1 MKRLLGV
8 FVLVHFSILSI
19 VSQSVMLTAEEN
31 ARMYHVVQK
40 SPVLKRN
47 LNSFFDYSGDTVYF
61 KFFDANDQL
70 DSIVDFDSI
79 AQKIIYEPSLLKVDH
94 YGLAN
99 VPVGLLTELASKMA
113 LYQLYRELKVRNEE
127 KTEGITDKA
136 YQFFLDTLVLK
147 LPHEVV
153 RKKNGED
160 IPSKQINDLIDPNYF
175 FNQRVTALLG
185 IQSLAQV
192 RHKTVIEAINY
203 ATRSY
208 LQYKGMEYFSKLTR
222 NKPDFTTNL
231 IACGDGSNTFG
242 LLDEREKIY
251 KQKNELGDPVGLGLF
266 TYEPKF
272 VSAGGNRQNL
282 VPEQSS
288 VIAFDALP
296 NEFTNVH
303 FSLWG
308 FNRDQQTTV
317 AVYREDNMYL
327 LYANKITKELSPD
340 TTFGKGTTLQSIIK
354 HLEEYA
360 IPKVDEEING
370 KDGIREKLENR
381 DTSHHDVMMEIV
393 ATEMELSDLR
403 YNGLKNKKKTKK
415 AQDHL
420 AWLYSRK
427 KTIEKQQKE
436 LMEHL
441 KDAEE
446 RHARLIERL
455 LELKGYIN
463 YHEMMYT
470 HFGYIYTFED
480 GVTFNANT
488 QDLVFPDTM
497 EIKDIEIRLITF
509 GPDAMSTHVD
519 EIQLLTSI
527 SKGKPQDF
535 DTHDFELTFMD
546 LFKSDDYKLKE
557 LKITQKQHFE
567 LSKLLNTL
575 LTQKKTLTFNL
586 KGNGVGVMMDGKVV
600 DAKENEEDE
609 YPGETK
615 EEKNASKES
624 ETYKPLRVSYLS
636 LKSQDLKVNLDIS
649 SFTDPVRSKF
659 SYRVGGLN
667 EFKKQYDSITDN
679 QLLSAFRTFH
689 LAEQF
694 SRLMWISVHNDFDGK
709 EEDKLTANIKDALY
723 KSKVDMNG
731 LKLRYSDYAKLAHP
745 NSDYYELVMKEL
757 EEKDEEIREK
767 LGYKNKKKK

>member
-1 MKRLLGV
+1 MNRLLGV
-8 FVLVHFSILSI
+8 FVLLHLFTSVAL
-19 VSQSVMLTAEEN
+19 SQSVMLTAEEN

-47 LNSFFDYSGDTVYF
+47 LNTFFFYTGDTVYF
-61 KFFDANDQL
+61 NYFDANDQL

-79 AQKIIYEPSLLKVDH
+79 AEKIIYEPSLLQVDH
-94 YGLAN
+94 LGLAKA
-99 VPVGLLTELASKMA
+99 PTGLLTELASKMA
-113 LYQLYRELKVRNEE
+113 LYQLYKELKARNEE
-127 KTEGITDKA
+127 KPEGITDKA
-136 YQFFLDTLVLK
+136 YQFYLDTLVLK
-147 LPHEVV
+147 LPNEVT
-153 RKKNGED
+153 RRKNGVD
-160 IPSKQINDLIDPNYF
+160 VPSKQINDLIDPNYF

-185 IQSLAQV
+185 IQSLQQV
-192 RHKTVIEAINY
+192 RQKTVIEAINY

-208 LQYKGMEYFSKLTR
+208 LQYKGKEYFSKICNNR
-222 NKPDFTTNL
+222 PEFITNL
-231 IACGDGSNTFG
+231 IACGDGSNTYG

-272 VSAGGNRQNL
+272 VTASGNRQNL

-288 VIAFDALP
+288 VIEFEALP
-296 NEFTNVH
+296 EEYTNLH

-308 FNRDQQTTV
+308 FNRNIQTTV

-327 LYANKITKELSPD
+327 LYANKLTKELSPD

-354 HLEEYA
+354 HLEDYA
-360 IPKVDEEING
+360 IPKVDEELNG
-370 KDGIREKLENR
+370 EDGIRARLNDK
-381 DTSHHDVMMEIV
+381 DTSHHDVLMEIV
-393 ATEMELSDLR
+393 ATEMELSNLR

-427 KTIEKQQKE
+427 KTIEQQQKE
-436 LMEHL
+436 LIEHL

-446 RHARLIERL
+446 RNARLIDRL

-463 YHEMMYT
+463 YNEMKYT
-470 HFGYIYTFED
+470 HFGYIYTFTD

-497 EIKDIEIRLITF
+497 DIDDIDVRLITF
-509 GPDAMSTHVD
+509 GKDAMSQHVD
-519 EIQLLTSI
+519 EIQLLTSV

-535 DTHDFELTFMD
+535 DTHDFGLTFMD
-546 LFKSDDYKLKE
+546 LFKPDDYKLNE
-557 LKITQKQHFE
+557 LKINQKQHFE
-567 LSKLLNTL
+567 LSKMLNTI
-575 LTQKKTLTFNL
+575 LTHKNELVFNL
-586 KGNGVGVMMDGKVV
+586 KGNGVGVMMDGNVV
-600 DAKENEEDE
+600 DAKENEEDS

-615 EEKNASKES
+615 EEKDSARES
-624 ETYKPLRVSYLS
+624 ETYKSLRVSMLS
-636 LKSQDLKVNLDIS
+636 FKKEGLLLNVDVS

-667 EFKKQYDSITDN
+667 DFKKQYDSITDN

-689 LAEQF
+689 ITEQF
-694 SRLMWISVHNDFDGK
+694 CRLMWYSVHQDFEGK
-709 EEDKLTANIKDALY
+709 EESRLSSVIKDALY

-731 LKLRYSDYAKLAHP
+731 LKLRYSDYANLAHP
-745 NSDYYELVMKEL
+745 NIDYFGMVMEELDN
-757 EEKDEEIREK
+757 KDKEIREK
-767 LGYKNKKKK
+767 LGYKDEKKN

>member
-1 MKRLLGV
+1 MNKLLGTV
-8 FVLVHFSILSI
+8 FLIFFCGLSF
-19 VSQSVMLTAEEN
+19 SQSVMLTAEEN

-47 LNSFFDYSGDTVYF
+47 LNSYFNYKGDTVYF
-61 KFFDANDQL
+61 KFFKENNQE
-70 DSIVDFDSI
+70 DSIVDYDSI
-79 AQKIIYEPSLLKVDH
+79 AQHIIYEPSLLQIDY

-99 VPVGLLTELASKMA
+99 ASPGLLTELASKMA
-113 LYQLYRELKVRNEE
+113 LYQLYKELKDRNKE
-127 KTEGITDKA
+127 KPEGITDKA
-136 YQFFLDTLVLK
+136 YQYFLDTLVLK
-147 LPHEVV
+147 LPNEAV
-153 RKKNGED
+153 RRKNGVD
-160 IPSKQINDLIDPNYF
+160 IPSKQINELINPNYF
-175 FNQRVTALLG
+175 FNQRATSLLAF
-185 IQSLAQV
+185 QSLEQV
-192 RHKTVIEAINY
+192 QHKTVIEAINY

-208 LQYKGMEYFSKLTR
+208 LQYKGKEYFSKICNNR
-222 NKPDFTTNL
+222 PEFVTNL
-231 IACGDGSNTFG
+231 IACGDGSNTYG

-251 KQKNELGDPVGLGLF
+251 KNKNELGDPVGLGLF

-272 VSAGGNRQNL
+272 VTAGGNRQNL

-288 VIAFDALP
+288 VLAFEPL
-296 NEFTNVH
+296 EGEYTNLH

-327 LYANKITKELSPD
+327 LYANKLTKELSPD

-354 HLEEYA
+354 QLEDFA

-370 KDGIREKLENR
+370 KDGIREKLDDR
-381 DTSHHDVMMEIV
+381 DTSLNAVLMEIV
-393 ATEMELSDLR
+393 ETEMELSNLR

-420 AWLYSRK
+420 AWLMSRK
-427 KTIEKQQKE
+427 ITIKQQQKE
-436 LMEHL
+436 LLEHL

-446 RHARLIERL
+446 RYARFQERL
-455 LELKGYIN
+455 FELKGYIN
-463 YHEMMYT
+463 YNEMKYT

-497 EIKDIEIRLITF
+497 DLDELEVRLITF
-509 GPDAMSTHVD
+509 GPDAMSLHVD
-519 EIQLLTSI
+519 EIQLLTSV

-535 DTHDFELTFMD
+535 DVHDFALTFFD
-546 LFKSDDYKLKE
+546 LFKPDNYKLDE
-557 LKITQKQHFE
+557 LKLTQKQHFE
-567 LSKLLNTL
+567 LSKMLNTI
-575 LTQKKTLTFNL
+575 LTQKTELVYNL
-586 KGNGVGVMMDGKVV
+586 KGNGVGVLMDGSVV
-600 DAKENEEDE
+600 DAVEKEEKE

-615 EEKNASKES
+615 EEKDAARES
-624 ETYKPLRVSYLS
+624 AAYKPLRVSYLEFS
-636 LKSQDLKVNLDIS
+636 KTETTINLDIE

-667 EFKKQYDSITDN
+667 DFKKQYDSITDN

-689 LAEQF
+689 IAEQF
-694 SRLMWISVHNDFDGK
+694 SRLMWYSVHNDFGDK
-709 EEDKLTANIKDALY
+709 EESKLKADIKNALY

-731 LKLRYSDYAKLAHP
+731 LKLRYTDYAALAHP
-745 NSDYYELVMKEL
+745 NIDYYEMVMEEL
-757 EEKDEEIREK
+757 ENKDQEIREK
-767 LGYKNKKKK
+767 LGYKDKKK

>member
-1 MKRLLGV
+1 MNRLLGV
-8 FVLVHFSILSI
+8 LILLHVFVSVTI
-19 VSQSVMLTAEEN
+19 SQSVMLTAEEN

-47 LNSFFDYSGDTVYF
+47 LNSYFNYNGDTVYF
-61 KFFDANDQL
+61 KYFNADDQL
-70 DSIVDFDSI
+70 DSIIDFDSI
-79 AQKIIYEPSLLKVDH
+79 AEKIIYEPSLLQVDH
-94 YGLAN
+94 YGLASSST
-99 VPVGLLTELASKMA
+99 GLLTELASKMA
-113 LYQLYRELKVRNEE
+113 LYQLYKELKARNDDQP
-127 KTEGITDKA
+127 EGITDKA

-147 LPHEVV
+147 LPNEVT
-153 RKKNGED
+153 RRKNGVD
-160 IPSKQINDLIDPNYF
+160 VPSKQINDLIDPNYF

-185 IQSLAQV
+185 IQSLQQV

-208 LQYKGMEYFSKLTR
+208 LQYKGKEYFSKICNNR
-222 NKPDFTTNL
+222 PEFMTNL
-231 IACGDGSNTFG
+231 LACGDGSNTYG

-272 VSAGGNRQNL
+272 VTASGNRQVL

-288 VIAFDALP
+288 VISYEALP
-296 NEFTNVH
+296 KKYTNLH
-303 FSLWG
+303 LSLWG
-308 FNRDQQTTV
+308 FNRNQQTTV

-327 LYANKITKELSPD
+327 LYGNKITKELSPD
-340 TTFGKGTTLQSIIK
+340 TTFGKGATLQSIIK

-370 KDGIREKLENR
+370 EEGIRAKLDDK

-393 ATEMELSDLR
+393 ATEMELSNLR

-427 KTIEKQQKE
+427 KAIEKQQKE
-436 LMEHL
+436 LIEHL

-463 YHEMMYT
+463 YNEMKYT
-470 HFGYIYTFED
+470 HFGYVYTFTD

-497 EIKDIEIRLITF
+497 DIDDIDIRLITF
-509 GPDAMSTHVD
+509 GPDAMSQHVD

-535 DTHDFELTFMD
+535 ETHDFELTFMD
-546 LFKSDDYKLKE
+546 LFKPDDYKLNE
-557 LKITQKQHFE
+557 LKINQKQHFE
-567 LSKLLNTL
+567 LSKMLNTI
-575 LTQKKTLTFNL
+575 LTNKNELVFNL
-586 KGNGVGVMMDGKVV
+586 KGNGVGVLMDGIVV
-600 DAKENEEDE
+600 DAKEKEEDS

-615 EEKNASKES
+615 EEKDSARES
-624 ETYKPLRVSYLS
+624 EAYKPLRVSTLS
-636 LKSQDLKVNLDIS
+636 FKKGDLTLDVNVS
-649 SFTDPVRSKF
+649 SFTDPVKSKF

-667 EFKKQYDSITDN
+667 DFKKQYDSITDN

-689 LAEQF
+689 ITEQF
-694 SRLMWISVHNDFDGK
+694 CRLMWFSVHNDFEGK
-709 EEDKLTANIKDALY
+709 EQNKLTSTIKDALY

-731 LKLRYSDYAKLAHP
+731 LKLRYADYAKLAHP
-745 NSDYYELVMKEL
+745 NIDYYEMVMEEL
-757 EEKDEEIREK
+757 EKKDKAIREK
-767 LGYKNKKKK
+767 LGYKDEKKK